1 MRRVWAS
8 ILAVWSTLAIVAVL
22 AWSHAPPVTPSPA
35 TPVTVLVQGKN
46 GRSHLAKVFVLPS
59 TATAHTATHSS
70 PVR

>member
-22 AWSHAPPVTPSPA
+22 AWSHAPAATPSPA
-35 TPVTVLVQGKN
+35 SPVTVLVQGKN
-46 GRSHLAKVFVLPS
+46 GKSHLAKAFVLPS
-59 TATAHTATHSS
+59 GASAHTATHSS